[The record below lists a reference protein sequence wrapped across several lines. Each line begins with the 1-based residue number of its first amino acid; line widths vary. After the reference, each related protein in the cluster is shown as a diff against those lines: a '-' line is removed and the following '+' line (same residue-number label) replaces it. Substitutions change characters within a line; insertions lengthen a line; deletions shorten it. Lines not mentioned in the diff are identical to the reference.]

1 MKLALCCE
9 VKSADV
15 VAEQVKAH
23 KLDPYKTLD
32 KFVSYLVDRGLAPKN
47 VIVDVN
53 TATGFLRYED
63 IEIDSYK
70 FKTKVELPK
79 KVELSID
86 RIPTRDEMKT
96 IFLASSP
103 RTRAIISLVS
113 SCGFLVGK
121 FA

>member
-1 MKLALCCE
+1 VFSLFLDAADLTVAEFLERKARSSAATSYKYGKALVKLALCCE

-47 VIVDVN
+47 VIVYVN

-70 FKTKVELPK
+70 FKTKVELL
-79 KVELSID
+79 E
-86 RIPTRDEMKT
+86 
-96 IFLASSP
+96 
-103 RTRAIISLVS
+103 
-113 SCGFLVGK
+113 G
-121 FA
+121 